1 MPLAI
6 KDVLVTTDMPST
18 SGSKILEG
26 YMSPFDATVVARA
39 RAAGLVPLGKT
50 NMDEFAMGSSTEH
63 SAYGP
68 TRNPWDLARIPGG
81 SGGGSAA
88 AVAAFEA
95 PLALGSDTGGSIRQP
110 AHVTGTVGLKPT
122 YGGVSRY
129 GAIALASSLDQ
140 VGPVTRTVLD
150 AGLLHDV
157 IGGHD
162 PHDSTSLTRRV
173 AVVRRCRPRGR
184 ARRCAA
190 RDSRSASSRSCPTPA
205 SRPASRRRSASAL
218 AAMEAQGA
226 EIVEISAPHFEYGV
240 AAYYLI
246 LPAEA
251 SSNLAK
257 FDSVRFGLRVDVLG
271 RRTVEDVM
279 AATRDAG
286 FGDEVKRRIILG
298 TYALSAGY
306 YDAYYGSAQKVRT
319 LIQRDFDAAFAQV
332 DVIAT
337 PSAPT
342 TAFRLGEKIDDPM
355 QMYLNDVTTIPA
367 NLAGVPGISIPSGL
381 AAEDGLPVGIQFLAP
396 AREDARLYRVGAAL
410 EAVLVDSWGGPLL
423 DRAPR
428 CRQPSGEGSPDGEG
442 QAAGLRQGPRAV
454 RARARVRGARRAQHE
469 DQDVLG
475 ARTPLTPTTDAEPDT
490 LVAPVDMGLPGSL
503 PGVTRRRCSTRSASG
518 SRSAA
523 RSRRRAGSRG
533 RTTSTPTSAR
543 TTRSR
548 STTSRSRSR
557 ARSTSS
563 SPTARA

>member
-1 MPLAI
+1 MTQGRAFGDVIGWTAAELGEKLAAGEISSREATQAHLDRIAAVDGDVHAFLHVNDGALAAADAVDARRAAGDELGPLAGVPLAI
-6 KDVLVTTDMPST
+6 KDVLVTTDQPTT

-26 YMSPFDATVVARA
+26 YMSPYDATVVARS

-68 TRNPWDLARIPGG
+68 TRNPWDLDRIPGG

-110 AHVTGTVGLKPT
+110 AHVTGTVGVKPT

-150 AGLLHDV
+150 SGLLHDI

-162 PHDSTSLTRRV
+162 PKDSTSLTDEWPSF
-173 AVVRRCRPRGR
+173 AD
-184 ARRCAA
+184 AA
-190 RDSRSASSRSCPTPA
+190 REGARGDVLKGLRVGVIKELPDSGFQPGVAASFRDS
-205 SRPASRRRSASAL
+205 L
-218 AAMEAQGA
+218 AVLEANGA
-226 EIVEISAPHFEYGV
+226 EIVEISTPHFEYGV

-257 FDSVRFGLRVDVLG
+257 FDSVRFGMRVKPEG
-271 RRTVEDVM
+271 GATVEDVM
-279 AATRDAG
+279 SATREAG

-319 LIQRDFDAAFAQV
+319 LIQQDFDQAFAQV

-337 PSAPT
+337 PTAPT
-342 TAFRLGEKIDDPM
+342 TAFKIGERIGDPL
-355 QMYLNDVTTIPA
+355 QMYLNDLTTIPA

-381 AAEDGLPVGIQFLAP
+381 ADDDGLPVGIQFLAP
-396 AREDARLYRVGAAL
+396 AHEDARLYRVGAAL
-410 EAVLVDSWGGPLL
+410 ETALVDSWGAPLL
-423 DRAPR
+423 TRAP
-428 CRQPSGEGSPDGEG
+428 Q
-442 QAAGLRQGPRAV
+442 L
-454 RARARVRGARRAQHE
+454 
-469 DQDVLG
+469 LG
-475 ARTPLTPTTDAEPDT
+475 
-490 LVAPVDMGLPGSL
+490 G
-503 PGVTRRRCSTRSASG
+503 TR
-518 SRSAA
+518 
-523 RSRRRAGSRG
+523 
-533 RTTSTPTSAR
+533 
-543 TTRSR
+543 
-548 STTSRSRSR
+548 
-557 ARSTSS
+557 
-563 SPTARA
+563 

>member
-1 MPLAI
+1 MTDITRLSAADLAEKLAAREVSSVEATQAHLDRIAAVDGDVHAFLHVSDRALDVAADVDRRRAAREELGPLAGVPLAI

-26 YMSPFDATVVARA
+26 YMSPFDATVVARS
-39 RAAGLVPLGKT
+39 RAADLVPLGKT

-68 TRNPWDLARIPGG
+68 TRNPWDLDRIPGG

-110 AHVTGTVGLKPT
+110 AHVTGTVGVKPT

-157 IGGHD
+157 IAGHD
-162 PHDSTSLTRRV
+162 IHDATSIPD
-173 AVVRRCRPRGR
+173 AWPSF
-184 ARRCAA
+184 ADAA
-190 RDSRSASSRSCPTPA
+190 REGARGDVLKGLKVGVVKELPDSGFQPGVASSFRD
-205 SRPASRRRSASAL
+205 AL
-218 AAMEAQGA
+218 AKLEAQGA
-226 EIVEISAPHFEYGV
+226 EIVEISAPHFEYAV

-257 FDSVRFGLRVDVLG
+257 FDSVRFGLRLDVPG
-271 RRTVEDVM
+271 GTVEDVM
-279 AATRDAG
+279 SATRDAG
-286 FGDEVKRRIILG
+286 FGPEVKRRIILG

-319 LIQRDFDAAFAQV
+319 LIQRDFDQAFASV

-342 TAFRLGEKIDDPM
+342 TAFKLGEKVDDPLA
-355 QMYLNDVTTIPA
+355 MYLNDLTTIPA
-367 NLAGVPGISIPSGL
+367 NLAGVPGISVPTGL
-381 AAEDGLPVGIQFLAP
+381 AEEDGLPVGIQFLAP

-410 EAVLVDSWGGPLL
+410 EAMLVDEWGGLLL
-423 DRAPR
+423 DRAPVLT
-428 CRQPSGEGSPDGEG
+428 GDELKG
-442 QAAGLRQGPRAV
+442 AGR
-454 RARARVRGARRAQHE
+454 
-469 DQDVLG
+469 
-475 ARTPLTPTTDAEPDT
+475 
-490 LVAPVDMGLPGSL
+490 
-503 PGVTRRRCSTRSASG
+503 
-518 SRSAA
+518 
-523 RSRRRAGSRG
+523 
-533 RTTSTPTSAR
+533 
-543 TTRSR
+543 
-548 STTSRSRSR
+548 
-557 ARSTSS
+557 
-563 SPTARA
+563 

>member
-1 MPLAI
+1 MSEIIRWTAAELGAKLAAGEVSSVEATQAHLDRIAAVDGDVHAFLHVNEHALDAAADIDRRRAAGEALGELAGVPLAI
-6 KDVLVTTDMPST
+6 KDVLVTTDQPST

-26 YMSPFDATVVARA
+26 YRSPFDATVVARS
-39 RAAGLVPLGKT
+39 RAAGLIGIGKT
-50 NMDEFAMGSSTEH
+50 NMDEFAMGSSTEF

-68 TRNPWDLARIPGG
+68 THNPWDLDRIPGG

-110 AHVTGTVGLKPT
+110 AHVTGTVGIKPT

-140 VGPVTRTVLD
+140 VGPVSRTVLD

-162 PHDSTSLTRRV
+162 PKDSTSL
-173 AVVRRCRPRGR
+173 ADAWPSF
-184 ARRCAA
+184 AAAA
-190 RDSRSASSRSCPTPA
+190 REGATGQVLKGLKVGVVTQLPDSGFQPGVASSFRA
-205 SRPASRRRSASAL
+205 AL
-218 AAMEAQGA
+218 KQMEAQGA

-257 FDSVRFGLRVDVLG
+257 FDSVRFGLRITPDG
-271 RRTVEDVM
+271 GGTVEDVM
-279 AATRDAG
+279 SLTREVG
-286 FGDEVKRRIILG
+286 FGPEVKRRIILG

-342 TAFRLGEKIDDPM
+342 TAFRLGEKIDDPL
-355 QMYLNDVTTIPA
+355 QMYLNDLTTIPA

-381 AAEDGLPVGIQFLAP
+381 AEEDGLPVGIQFLAP

-410 EAVLVDSWGGPLL
+410 EALLVDAWGGPLL
-423 DRAPR
+423 DRAP
-428 CRQPSGEGSPDGEG
+428 
-442 QAAGLRQGPRAV
+442 L
-454 RARARVRGARRAQHE
+454 
-469 DQDVLG
+469 LG
-475 ARTPLTPTTDAEPDT
+475 GDR
-490 LVAPVDMGLPGSL
+490 
-503 PGVTRRRCSTRSASG
+503 
-518 SRSAA
+518 
-523 RSRRRAGSRG
+523 
-533 RTTSTPTSAR
+533 
-543 TTRSR
+543 
-548 STTSRSRSR
+548 
-557 ARSTSS
+557 
-563 SPTARA
+563 